1 MAGRVYSTKY
11 GASTTAEDTQTR
23 PDYSNRIKLVSGAP
37 TQPQAR
43 PSSGGSGGS
52 GGSGNGGS

>member
-23 PDYSNRIKLVSGAP
+23 PDYTERLKLVEGAP

-43 PSSGGSGGS
+43 PAAEDSGDDSGSGA
-52 GGSGNGGS
+52 